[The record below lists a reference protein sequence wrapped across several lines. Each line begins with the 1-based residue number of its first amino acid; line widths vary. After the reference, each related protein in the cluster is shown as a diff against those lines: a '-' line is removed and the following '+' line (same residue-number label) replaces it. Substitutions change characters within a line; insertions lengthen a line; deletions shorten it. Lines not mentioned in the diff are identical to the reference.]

1 MADLVSVREKQ
12 LEFPIIGTI
21 TEQVS
26 LLLGMLQPESH
37 TNFSE
42 IICIAE
48 KDHCFR
54 LGKISHKN
62 LNLNFQ
68 IFKPSRRSTGD
79 LAQGA

>member
-1 MADLVSVREKQ
+1 MMADLVSAIEKQ
-12 LEFPIIGTI
+12 LKFPIIGMI
-21 TEQVS
+21 IEQVS

-54 LGKISHKN
+54 LAKITCKN

-68 IFKPSRRSTGD
+68 MFKPS
-79 LAQGA
+79 